1 MKGAV
6 VILHLGDSNIEL
18 FKIIIDKFEAEYVN
32 SEGYINLINRER
44 VINAQF
50 SLLGHIFINCLLQQ
64 INSEVM
70 IDALSDHC
78 HPIIPIITKKTLLR
92 NLLKKNSLY

>member
-6 VILHLGDSNIEL
+6 VILLLGDSNIEL

-78 HPIIPIITKKTLLR
+78 HPIIYLSFF
-92 NLLKKNSLY
+92 NNKKNFT